1 MSSADRRVSAADVT
15 AGPEGVRGL
24 VLRGAELHAIL
35 EERPE
40 VAMAMLA
47 TLAERLGT
55 NWDR

>member
-1 MSSADRRVSAADVT
+1 VV
-15 AGPEGVRGL
+15 AGDDGARGL
-24 VLRGAELHAIL
+24 VLGASELQGIL

-55 NWDR
+55 MGVVAE